1 MTDPNREN
9 KLMDEDNDLRHKV
22 QDLKLDRD
30 RTVNNKE
37 IKDFE
42 NQIDLLEEQRA
53 KISEELEL
61 INKGW

>member
-30 RTVNNKE
+30 RTVNTKE

-42 NQIDLLEEQRA
+42 NQIDQLEEQRA